1 MLREAPNQRGAA
13 FLPPYRLLLQALA
26 ATPGKNP
33 IGGCQSSREAVEIRA
48 GVHPAIRQEVPLSE
62 INWALE
68 LKKIERE
75 FDGLPPE
82 PSPNEQRQKRDVER
96 RERQRQEAI
105 GASFGVYFRLT
116 LVVSLGIS
124 LVCWPYDV
132 TCGAMVFGYLA
143 AVVILVVGGIWT
155 AVATF
160 THQMPWRHL
169 VALLMVLWGLS
180 LGAAELLPRIG
191 YANPA
196 PRRSTSWS
204 CSE

>member
-1 MLREAPNQRGAA
+1 MERFGCSVVARALGKPSTSQRELHA
-13 FLPPYRLLLQALA
+13 
-26 ATPGKNP
+26 
-33 IGGCQSSREAVEIRA
+33 
-48 GVHPAIRQEVPLSE
+48 AIRQEVPLSE

-82 PSPNEQRQKRDVER
+82 PSPSEQRLKRDVER
-96 RERQRQEAI
+96 RERERQEAI

-124 LVCWPYDV
+124 LVCWPYEV
-132 TCGAMVFGYLA
+132 TCGPMVFGYLS
-143 AVVILVVGGIWT
+143 AVVVLVVGGIWT

-180 LGAAELLPRIG
+180 LGAAEVLPRIG

-196 PRRSTSWS
+196 PTRSTSWS